1 LSSLPIDTENSKSV
15 NKSPPKTE
23 SKNIS
28 VYLGDNRQKFESLK
42 RFYPEMTIPN
52 IVNTTVEN
60 YISSNEI
67 LLDDSL
73 ETRMSKNI
81 ELGIQFLEKCDK
93 WTLENVEKGGKSF
106 YDRLV
111 GSEYLVVKVG
121 PQLLKNLPPKNKQ
134 NLVLS
139 LCEILFIS
147 DQEMRECFTE
157 RMKKHDSHCDV
168 PDNYWDNLQLEF
180 PEYVDMT
187 LQEFI
192 EKGADVP
199 LINPQSLQSK
209 STFLETTNT
218 LDELLEPFYPHD
230 DQIIWCICLLDA
242 LADYLN
248 MQSGYDESLKV
259 IDSEKNVKDII
270 SSVLEFYKS
279 HKDFKYTDPILEI
292 HTDGRL
298 VRDGRSFIY
307 PVHITE
313 IEDYE

>member
-1 LSSLPIDTENSKSV
+1 MSSLPIDTENSKSV

>member
-15 NKSPPKTE
+15 NKSPLKTE

-248 MQSGYDESLKV
+248 MQSSYDESLKV